1 MTGSLLGVGM
11 LPCPECGTP
20 MIFHIWPLAGIVLV
34 VQAMKKR
41 AQKEEQDCSETASA
55 EPEPQAPTVENRE

>member
-1 MTGSLLGVGM
+1 
-11 LPCPECGTP
+11 
-20 MIFHIWPLAGIVLV
+20 MIFHIWPLVGIVLV

-55 EPEPQAPTVENRE
+55 EPEAPAPAVDNGE